1 MSPDPA
7 SPPTAARQLASFEV
21 ASVPGNEREVLAR
34 VARSV
39 AGQLP
44 PDRVDRLKTA
54 VAEAT
59 LNAIE
64 HGHGGRPDLPV
75 AIEVVRQGDE
85 LVVTITDQGP
95 ARRGGHGGRPQPAP
109 EEPDLTRKL
118 AGQQSPRGW
127 GLFLIRHMVD
137 AMDEVTRDGRHMVRL
152 VMRAGGD

>member
-1 MSPDPA
+1 MSPQ
-7 SPPTAARQLASFEV
+7 TAARQLASFEI
-21 ASVPGNEREVLAR
+21 ASVPGNEREVLDR

-75 AIEVVRQGDE
+75 AIEVIRQGDE
-85 LVVTITDQGP
+85 LVVTVTDHGP
-95 ARRGGHGGRPQPAP
+95 ARRGGNGDRPREAP

-118 AGQQSPRGW
+118 AGQQPPRGW

-137 AMDEVTRDGRHMVRL
+137 GMDVVTRDGRHTVRL